1 MISIPTDPNT
11 RLRRNEAAKALT
23 AAGFPVKA
31 STLATKASRR
41 NGPPFV
47 LFGRRPLYRWG
58 DAWLG
63 RKPMRAAYKATAG
76 SGAAEP
82 RLRRSPMRPNGFVPL
97 ETKRFGAACQAATE
111 HRFW

>member
-31 STLATKASRR
+31 ATLATKASRR

-47 LFGRRPLYRWG
+47 LFGRTPLYRWG
-58 DAWLG
+58 DALAWAEAQCA
-63 RKPMRAAYKATAG
+63 PPQKATAG

-82 RLRRSPMRPNGFVPL
+82 APSTIPD
-97 ETKRFGAACQAATE
+97 AA
-111 HRFW
+111 